1 MPWYD
6 TSTYRGSSELSTI
19 LSMHGGIAMS
29 DQPAPATERSPQE
42 LERIRDI
49 ILGPQMRLYEQRFQQ
64 ISADLERFQ
73 QLLGQFE
80 DQLSETDRTNE
91 KKLQTLRRELR
102 QADEDLRQELR
113 RTNDRLVDEKT
124 DRRMLG
130 ELFVTLGNQLKSGG
144 SLGDLLRDLKLT

>member
-1 MPWYD
+1 
-6 TSTYRGSSELSTI
+6 
-19 LSMHGGIAMS
+19 MS
-29 DQPAPATERSPQE
+29 DQPTPATERSPQE

-64 ISADLERFQ
+64 ISEDLERFQ

-113 RTNDRLVDEKT
+113 RTNDRLVDEKA

>member
-1 MPWYD
+1 
-6 TSTYRGSSELSTI
+6 
-19 LSMHGGIAMS
+19 MS
-29 DQPAPATERSPQE
+29 DQPAPTTERTPQE

-64 ISADLERFQ
+64 VSADLERFQ
-73 QLLGQFE
+73 QLLGQLE

-102 QADEDLRQELR
+102 QADEEIRQELR
-113 RTNDRLVDEKT
+113 RTNDRLVDEKA

-144 SLGDLLRDLKLT
+144 SLTDLLRDLKLT